1 MTERIDLLLMEI
13 QRIKESIGIIE
24 NELKAIKAEE
34 QSTNIDM
41 ELLDIWNKA
50 IDIIKK
56 ELTEVSFNTWIRDI
70 NPIEINDNSF
80 YISVKNAFAQSIVK
94 ERYGKLIKNA
104 LKIIT
109 NKDYNIEV
117 LVEGIDNNTIN

>member
-80 YISVKNAFAQSIVK
+80 YISVKNAFAQNIVK

-117 LVEGIDNNTIN
+117 LVEGIDNSNV

>member
-34 QSTNIDM
+34 QSTDIDM

-80 YISVKNAFAQSIVK
+80 YISVKNDFAQSIVK

>member
-34 QSTNIDM
+34 QSTDIDM

-80 YISVKNAFAQSIVK
+80 YISVKNDFAQSIVK

-117 LVEGIDNNTIN
+117 LVEGIDNSNV

>member
-1 MTERIDLLLMEI
+1 MTERIDLLIMEI

-80 YISVKNAFAQSIVK
+80 YISVKNAFAQNIVK

-117 LVEGIDNNTIN
+117 LVEGIDNSNV